1 MRYCGIIEYE
11 GEKWV
16 YDLCTGYVQKL
27 RCYLEGNNCLNCIN
41 KIMNNCNIDKAK
53 EYLNSINPESTPVVI
68 PQYFTK
74 QASKLE
80 NYKDLEK
87 AYNELV
93 KAYTDTCE
101 KVDELSKLNEQL
113 QKEIYD
119 KDVYIQRLVAEHNEL
134 VDKIKDITSDINE
147 EVDNGR

>member
-1 MRYCGIIEYE
+1 MKYYGIIEYNNE
-11 GEKWV
+11 RWV
-16 YDLCTGYVQKL
+16 YDLSTGYVQKL

-41 KIMNNCNIDKAK
+41 KTMNNCNIDKAK

-113 QKEIYD
+113 QKEVYD
-119 KDVYIQRLVAEHNEL
+119 KDVYIQRLVVEHNEL
-134 VDKIKDITSDINE
+134 VDKIEDIVSDINE